1 MLVSA
6 FLVSSLTL
14 ATLQHGRRPHQ
25 DPDQEKIAER
35 VSIEA
40 RDGLMINAEYYQA
53 SPDPRTPLLVLYHQ
67 ARSGRAEYRPI
78 APRLKELGYD
88 CLAVDLRSGQASGGV
103 PNLTAKVARDHG
115 QNPTYLDALPD
126 IEDSLAWARANHPQ
140 AKIVAW
146 GSSYSASLVLVL
158 AATSP
163 KLLDGALAFAPGEY
177 FTALGKP
184 ATWVR
189 DTAQKIHCPV
199 FLTASRSEQGEWQ
212 PIFDA
217 IPDGPKKSFVPE
229 AEGAHGSRALWDET
243 EGNEEYW
250 KAVEAFLKE
259 QFPPPA
265 ATDAPAK

>member
-6 FLVSSLTL
+6 LLVGSLAL
-14 ATLQHGRRPHQ
+14 PAFQHGRRPPP
-25 DPDQEKIAER
+25 DPDKEKEAER

-40 RDGLMINAEYYQA
+40 RDGLKINAEFYQA
-53 SPDPRTPLLVLYHQ
+53 STAPGTPLLVLYHQ

-78 APRLKELGYD
+78 APRLKDLGYD
-88 CLAVDLRSGQASGGV
+88 CLAVDLRSGQACGGV
-103 PNLTAKVARDHG
+103 PNLTAKFARERG
-115 QNPTYLDALPD
+115 ASGTYLDALAD

-163 KLLDGALAFAPGEY
+163 KLLDGGVAFAPGEY

-189 DTAQKIHCPV
+189 DSVPKIGCPV
-199 FLTASRSEQGEWQ
+199 FLTASRAEQGELQ

-217 IPDGPKKSFVPE
+217 IPDGKKKLFLPE

-243 EGNEEYW
+243 EGHEEYW

-259 QFPPPA
+259 HFPPPA
-265 ATDAPAK
+265 AQDAPAK